1 MTQYTFNFNNFSI
14 IYLFNE
20 GGPGDVGG
28 GAGNTDIL
36 ISWIYKLTTNTT
48 PQYGLASAVTLL
60 ISAIV
65 IAVSL
70 LVFKRL
76 MRLKWTDLISSET
89 IKVEWISNFDT
100 INHRKE
106 MLYTLAKF
114 HVYIAIITI

>member
-1 MTQYTFNFNNFSI
+1 
-14 IYLFNE
+14 
-20 GGPGDVGG
+20 
-28 GAGNTDIL
+28 
-36 ISWIYKLTTNTT
+36 
-48 PQYGLASAVTLL
+48 
-60 ISAIV
+60 
-65 IAVSL
+65 
-70 LVFKRL
+70 